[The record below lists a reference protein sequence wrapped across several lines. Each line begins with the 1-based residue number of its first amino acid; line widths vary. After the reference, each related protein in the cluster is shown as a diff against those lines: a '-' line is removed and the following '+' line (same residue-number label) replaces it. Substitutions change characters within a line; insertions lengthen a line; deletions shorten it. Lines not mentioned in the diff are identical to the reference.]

1 MPGGAPVFLLSSNN
15 LLSSPYLSFS
25 YFGIMRFSTLVP
37 FTLLASVIQAAVVVH
52 YQYDTAIETVTP
64 SAVYVTVTADADVD
78 TVMDTVTSVTT
89 IYTAKSTPTVT
100 VSGSVITT
108 VSSVTVAPVTQYTS
122 YPTTAATGS
131 SLDVSKYASSSVT
144 LAANTATKEAV
155 NSTIV
160 AVVSAAKS
168 TLSTSYVSSSGAA
181 AASSSGFSSSSSISG
196 ASSADSSISNSAST
210 SSGISSSSIS
220 GSSASPASSGV
231 ESSSSSTVET
241 SSSSTV
247 ETSGITSL
255 ISSST
260 AVSSAGVYTTTYV
273 SSVAGSGS
281 GSGAASNY
289 YSNGNIMSAIATDAP
304 ASVFSS
310 ASLDITMPTGVNNGG
325 SAIHTNKFYANLF
338 LGEQQEPVYCQPYSV
353 WWSQD
358 SDYYGFAISYVTPSQ
373 RVFGPTATLS
383 TVEYYTNPI
392 GLISAAFSA
401 EEFSS
406 STMLLSTSNFDT
418 FSVTA
423 TLSLSSGGSID
434 FPLALGM
441 GLVTAKYNSLT
452 PRIFS
457 QLGFKTV
464 TKGTGITTSSGSVD
478 KYVAE
483 LFNGITWVIYVS
495 RSSDDDFTLTVDN
508 NYQITG
514 SKSVDSMVI
523 QIGVLA
529 DINSEATLDSA
540 AGIYATGVTLDAT
553 VSDDVATYTLDYST
567 EGSSESGNMLLYALH
582 HHVDSFTS
590 DMSGSSTSFYMNSP
604 TKGNMTGYLT
614 NKFIMSETLH
624 TSMQFMP
631 WSSKSSYTGVSYD
644 SDELT
649 TIASALSSEMNQ
661 DISSMTDV
669 SSTYT
674 AGKIIDKFAYMLLV
688 AKDILQDETSAKSLL
703 SSLKTAFSTWTSNT
717 QPIPLIYDT
726 LFKGVTSSGA
736 QDGGDPNTD
745 YGSPYY
751 NDHHF
756 HYGYWVHAAAIIAY
770 ADSAYGGTWAADN
783 KDWVNSL
790 VRDVA
795 NPSSDDTYFP
805 VFRMFDFYNGHS
817 WAAGLFESGD
827 GKNEESTSEDVN
839 FAYGMKLWGKVINDT
854 SMEARGDLM
863 LSVLARSLDSYFL
876 MKDDNSVQPSKIIG
890 NKVTGI
896 SYENK
901 VDHTTFFGTNEEYI
915 QGIQMVPI
923 TPASGL
929 TRSPEFVSEEWDEKL
944 ESIVGDLDSG
954 WLGILR
960 SNQALI
966 DPDSAYTFFS
976 QSDFSTAWLDNGAS
990 LTWYLA
996 LSAGL
1001 KGN

>member
-1 MPGGAPVFLLSSNN
+1 MKFFN
-15 LLSSPYLSFS
+15 L
-25 YFGIMRFSTLVP
+25 IP
-37 FTLLASVIQAAVVVH
+37 FIFLASVIQAAVVVH
-52 YQYDTAIETVTP
+52 YEYDTAIETVTP
-64 SAVYVTVTADADVD
+64 SAVYVTVTADADID

-89 IYTAKSTPTVT
+89 IYTAKSSPTVT
-100 VSGSVITT
+100 VTGSVITT

-122 YPTTAATGS
+122 YPTTAASGS

-144 LAANTATKEAV
+144 LAAVAATEGSPV

-160 AVVSAAKS
+160 TVISDASS
-168 TLSTSYVSSSGAA
+168 TLATSYVSSSDIMASSTGVTSTA
-181 AASSSGFSSSSSISG
+181 AASHHSSFSSGVSADSSTVIGVSSSSS
-196 ASSADSSISNSAST
+196 A
-210 SSGISSSSIS
+210 S
-220 GSSASPASSGV
+220 GSSFSSGLQT
-231 ESSSSSTVET
+231 SSSSTI
-241 SSSSTV
+241 SSSGSSTV
-247 ETSGITSL
+247 ETSGVTSAA
-255 ISSST
+255 SSSAAAAT
-260 AVSSAGVYTTTYV
+260 SSAAVYTTTYV

-281 GSGAASNY
+281 GAGAASNY
-289 YSNGNIMSAIATDAP
+289 YSNGNIMSAIATGAP

-338 LGEQQEPVYCQPYSV
+338 LGKQQEPVYCQPYSV

-358 SDYYGFAISYVTPSQ
+358 SSYYGFAISYSTPSQ
-373 RVFGPTATLS
+373 RVFGPTASLS
-383 TVEYYTNPI
+383 TVEYYSNPI

-406 STMLLSTSNFDT
+406 SNMLLSTSNFDT

-423 TLSLSSGGSID
+423 TLSLSAGGSID

-478 KYVAE
+478 KYVSE
-483 LFNGITWVIYVS
+483 LFNGMTWVIYVS
-495 RSSDDDFTLTVDN
+495 KSSDDDFTLTVDN

-514 SKSVDSMVI
+514 SKSVDSMII
-523 QIGVLA
+523 QIGALA
-529 DINSEATLDSA
+529 DTSSESTLDSA

-590 DMSGSSTSFYMNSP
+590 EMSNCGTSFYMNSP

-614 NKFIMSETLH
+614 NKFVMSETLH

-631 WSSKSSYTGVSYD
+631 WSSSSSYTGVSYD

-649 TIASALSSEMNQ
+649 AIASALSGEMNQ

-674 AGKIIDKFAYMLLV
+674 SGKIIDKFAYMLLV
-688 AKDILQDETSAKSLL
+688 AKDILQDDTSAKSLL
-703 SSLKTAFSTWTSNT
+703 SSLKTAFSTWTSNN
-717 QPIPLIYDT
+717 QPIPLFYDT

-736 QDGGDPNTD
+736 QNGGDPNTD

-756 HYGYWVHAAAIIAY
+756 HYGYWVHAAAIVAY
-770 ADSAYGGTWAADN
+770 ADSAYGGTWADDN

-790 VRDVA
+790 IRDVA

-839 FAYGMKLWGKVINDT
+839 FAYGMKLWGKVIDDT
-854 SMEARGDLM
+854 AMEARGDLM

-876 MKDDNSVQPSKIIG
+876 MKDDNTVQPSKIIG

-929 TRSPEFVSEEWDEKL
+929 TRSQEFVTQEWDEKL
-944 ESIVGDLDSG
+944 ESIVGGLDSG

-966 DPDSAYTFFS
+966 DPDSAYSFFA

-996 LSAGL
+996 LAAGL
-1001 KGN
+1001 KGI